1 MSGSALPLNEA
12 MPPPATGPE
21 AAAEIRGD
29 FPLLAQ
35 RVNGQPL
42 VYLDNAATT
51 QKPRQVL
58 QAVRAY
64 YEGCN
69 ANVHRAAH
77 ALADQA
83 TDAFEAAR
91 EKVRA
96 FLNAEAVQE
105 ILFTRGTT
113 EAINLVA
120 SGMAALVKAG
130 DEILITEME
139 HHSNIVPWQMLCQRT
154 GARLRAVRVAA
165 DGELDLDD
173 FHAKLGPRTR
183 LAAFS
188 HVSNVLGTVN
198 PVAELIRAAQAR
210 GAWTL
215 IDGAQAALHLPLDVR
230 RLGCDFYAFS
240 GHKAFAP
247 TGIGVLFGKA
257 ERLDALPPYQGGG
270 EMIEHVSIE
279 KTSYNRLP
287 YKFEAG
293 TPNIAGAIGL
303 GAALDYLR
311 ALPRAEL
318 LAREDALVAWT
329 LKRLKQLPGLRI
341 VGEPR
346 QRLAVISFL
355 AERGHPQ
362 DFGTLLDQQGI
373 AVRAGHHCAMPLMQS
388 LGIPG
393 TIRASFSLYNS
404 RSDAERLIAG
414 LEKAMDFI

>member
-1 MSGSALPLNEA
+1 MKGSPRPLAEIA
-12 MPPPATGPE
+12 PPNAVGASAIPD
-21 AAAEIRGD
+21 IRGD
-29 FPLLAQ
+29 FPLLA
-35 RVNGQPL
+35 RTVNGQPL

-58 QAVRAY
+58 QAVRNY

-69 ANVHRAAH
+69 SNVHRAAH

-83 TDAFEAAR
+83 TADFEAAR

-96 FLNAEAVQE
+96 FLNAGETRE
-105 ILFTRGTT
+105 ILFTRGVTD
-113 EAINLVA
+113 AINLVA

-130 DEILITEME
+130 DQILITEME

-154 GARLRAVRVAA
+154 GAQLRAARVKPS
-165 DGELDLDD
+165 GELDLDD

-188 HVSNVLGTVN
+188 HVSNVLGTIN
-198 PVAELIRAAQAR
+198 PVADLIRAARER
-210 GAWTL
+210 GAWSL
-215 IDGAQAALHLPLDVR
+215 IDGAQAALHLQVDVR
-230 RLGCDFYAFS
+230 QLGCDFYAFS

-247 TGIGVLFGKA
+247 TGIGALFGKA
-257 ERLDALPPYQGGG
+257 ERLEALPPYQGGG
-270 EMIEHVSIE
+270 EMIEQVTLE
-279 KTSYNRLP
+279 KTTYNRLP

-303 GAALDYLR
+303 GAALDYLG

-318 LAREDALVAWT
+318 LARENALVAWT

-341 VGEPR
+341 VGEP
-346 QRLAVISFL
+346 QERLAVISFL
-355 AERGHPQ
+355 AGRGHPQ

-373 AVRAGHHCAMPLMQS
+373 AVRTGHHCAMPLMER

-393 TIRASFSLYNS
+393 TIRASLSLYNS
-404 RSDAERLIAG
+404 RSDAKRLIAG
-414 LEKAMDFI
+414 VEKAMDFI

>member
-1 MSGSALPLNEA
+1 MKGSPRPLAEIA
-12 MPPPATGPE
+12 PPNAVGASAIPD
-21 AAAEIRGD
+21 IRGD
-29 FPLLAQ
+29 FPLLA
-35 RVNGQPL
+35 RTVNGQPL

-58 QAVRAY
+58 QAVRNY

-69 ANVHRAAH
+69 SNVHRAAH

-83 TDAFEAAR
+83 TTAFEAAR

-96 FLNAEAVQE
+96 FLNAGETRE
-105 ILFTRGTT
+105 ILFTRGVTD
-113 EAINLVA
+113 AINLVA

-130 DEILITEME
+130 DQILITEME

-154 GARLRAVRVAA
+154 GAQLRAARVKPN
-165 DGELDLDD
+165 GELDLDD

-188 HVSNVLGTVN
+188 HVSNVLGTIN
-198 PVAELIRAAQAR
+198 PVADLIRATRER
-210 GAWTL
+210 GAWSL
-215 IDGAQAALHLPLDVR
+215 IDGAQAALHLQVDVR
-230 RLGCDFYAFS
+230 QLDCDFYAFS

-247 TGIGVLFGKA
+247 TGIGALFGKA
-257 ERLDALPPYQGGG
+257 ERLEALPPYQGGG
-270 EMIEHVSIE
+270 EMIEQVTLE
-279 KTSYNRLP
+279 KTTYNRLP

-303 GAALDYLR
+303 GAALDYLGT
-311 ALPRAEL
+311 LPRAEL
-318 LAREDALVAWT
+318 LARENALVAWT

-341 VGEPR
+341 VGEP
-346 QRLAVISFL
+346 QERLAVISFL
-355 AERGHPQ
+355 AGRGHPQ

-373 AVRAGHHCAMPLMQS
+373 AVRTGHHCAMPLMER

-393 TIRASFSLYNS
+393 TIRASLSLYNS
-404 RSDAERLIAG
+404 RSDAKRLIAG
-414 LEKAMDFI
+414 VEKAMDFI